1 MRLLTHNDEEQSVK
15 QRHPKGLLR
24 KIITKLLAPVI
35 FVLAVG
41 SIVLISPHTGW
52 VEKGKVLILSN
63 IIKASVQ
70 LGFVVDDISL
80 IGRINTR
87 KSDIIEAIKVVQG
100 QSILEID
107 PKKIHS
113 KIENLPWVE
122 FAVVQRKLPNKLVVT
137 ITEREPIA
145 IWQKNANLSII
156 DRKGHLIQVSN
167 LFPFRKLPI
176 LVGDDAPTRASKLLN
191 LLTTEPAISAEV
203 VGATWIGGRRWNV
216 NLKGGIEIQLPETN
230 PDQAWRLLA
239 RINKK
244 YTLLSRDINVID
256 LRLPDRIIV
265 KMGPHGRQIIKQA
278 GKNT

>member
-1 MRLLTHNDEEQSVK
+1 MRRLRHDNKEQLVT
-15 QRHPKGLLR
+15 QRHPKRLLR
-24 KIITKLLAPVI
+24 RIITKLLAPVI
-35 FVLAVG
+35 FVSAVG
-41 SIVLISPHTGW
+41 SFVLISPYTGW
-52 VEKGKVLILSN
+52 IEKGRILILSD

-70 LGFVVDDISL
+70 SGFVVDDISL

-87 KSDIIEAIKVVQG
+87 KSDVMEAIKVVRG

-113 KIENLPWVE
+113 KIEKLPWVE
-122 FAVVQRKLPNKLVVT
+122 FAVIQRHLPNRLVVT
-137 ITEREPIA
+137 IIEREPIA
-145 IWQKNANLSII
+145 IWQKDSNLSLI

-167 LFPFRKLPI
+167 LRPFRKLPTLI
-176 LVGDDAPTRASKLLN
+176 GDDAPARASNLLN
-191 LLTTEPAISAEV
+191 LLTSEPAISTEV

-230 PDQAWRLLA
+230 PGQAWGLLA
-239 RINKK
+239 RLNKK
-244 YTLLSRDINVID
+244 YTLLSRDINIID

>member
-1 MRLLTHNDEEQSVK
+1 MRLLSHTNEEQSVS

-24 KIITKLLAPVI
+24 KIITKLLAPVF

-41 SIVLISPHTGW
+41 FLVLISPHTGW

-70 LGFVVDDISL
+70 SGFVVDDISL

-122 FAVVQRKLPNKLVVT
+122 FAIVQRNLPNKLVVT

-145 IWQKNANLSII
+145 IWQKDTNLSII
-156 DRKGHLIQVSN
+156 DRKGHLIKVSN
-167 LFPFRKLPI
+167 LRPFRKLPI
-176 LVGDDAPTRASKLLN
+176 LVGDDAPARASKLLD
-191 LLTTEPAISAEV
+191 LLTTEPTISTKV

-216 NLKGGIEIQLPETN
+216 TLKGGIEIQLPETN
-230 PDQAWRLLA
+230 PSQAWQLLA
-239 RINKK
+239 RMNKK
-244 YTLLSRDINVID
+244 YTLLSRDINMID

-265 KMGPHGRQIIKQA
+265 RMGPHGRQIIQQA